1 MADTKYT
8 GDDLDA
14 LYELRASS
22 GYRLIEGRLTGE
34 LERHRRE
41 LERPADERTTAM
53 ARGAIAALRMVL
65 SLPSIL
71 EDEIKSEVKEQQP

>member
-1 MADTKYT
+1 
-8 GDDLDA
+8 
-14 LYELRASS
+14 
-22 GYRLIEGRLTGE
+22 